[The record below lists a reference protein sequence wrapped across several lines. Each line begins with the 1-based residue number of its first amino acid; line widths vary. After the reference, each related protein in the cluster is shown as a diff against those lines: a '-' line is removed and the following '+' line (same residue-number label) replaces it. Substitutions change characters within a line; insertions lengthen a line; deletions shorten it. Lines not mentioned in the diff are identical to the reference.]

1 MRSQKALAFKGTVF
15 VMKADLKTGS
25 VLVLEL
31 NELCPPILER
41 MIAADQLPNFKKLRD
56 SSEVFVTRTDD
67 PTLEPWVQWP
77 TFHTGQPESVHGAAE
92 LDEGHLIKPA
102 RVWDTLAESG
112 VESVVFGSMNADA
125 KRKDR
130 VFLVPDPWSANVT
143 PSDASYEAFHKF
155 ISFHVAE
162 HTNPN
167 AKPTSADAMNF
178 MKFMLGHGL
187 SLNTVTTAMS
197 QIAGEKTASGDR
209 KWGRALVLDWMMWD
223 VFAKTWKKRRPQF
236 ATFFANSTAFLQH
249 RYWRQMDPDSYQV
262 KPSEEDVR
270 NYGSAIED
278 SYRHMDRIVGKAF
291 DLVGPT
297 GRIVLATALSQQA
310 NTQYEHIGGKFVYRP
325 HSFKDL
331 FQWAGGPQ
339 PVSFEPVM
347 THQAWATFQSE
358 AAAIEAEATLAALQS
373 NGKTIMEWRRTAN
386 RIMFWCG
393 LISKTEPGFE
403 VTNAKNGE
411 STSFEELF
419 MLVGQVNNS
428 KHCRD
433 GAFWVQSVDG
443 SAKRHVDKL
452 PLEHAYGL
460 MLDMFSDQTASKVA
474 AE

>member
-1 MRSQKALAFKGTVF
+1 
-15 VMKADLKTGS
+15 
-25 VLVLEL
+25 
-31 NELCPPILER
+31 
-41 MIAADQLPNFKKLRD
+41 
-56 SSEVFVTRTDD
+56 
-67 PTLEPWVQWP
+67 
-77 TFHTGQPESVHGAAE
+77 
-92 LDEGHLIKPA
+92 
-102 RVWDTLAESG
+102 
-112 VESVVFGSMNADA
+112 
-125 KRKDR
+125 
-130 VFLVPDPWSANVT
+130 
-143 PSDASYEAFHKF
+143 
-155 ISFHVAE
+155 
-162 HTNPN
+162 
-167 AKPTSADAMNF
+167 
-178 MKFMLGHGL
+178 
-187 SLNTVTTAMS
+187 
-197 QIAGEKTASGDR
+197 
-209 KWGRALVLDWMMWD
+209 
-223 VFAKTWKKRRPQF
+223 
-236 ATFFANSTAFLQH
+236 
-249 RYWRQMDPDSYQV
+249 
-262 KPSEEDVR
+262 
-270 NYGSAIED
+270 
-278 SYRHMDRIVGKAF
+278 MDRIVGKAF